1 MTNVVL
7 CIFAVAVGS
16 QLSRLGE
23 LRYVP
28 TSVKSLASSRPPTDD
43 TTHLLNGT
51 TVALTTARTA
61 TTSTLPGS
69 LGQSTDALHALL
81 RFRSY
86 ILV

>member
-28 TSVKSLASSRPPTDD
+28 TIVKSLATSRPPTDD
-43 TTHLLNGT
+43 TAHLLNGT
-51 TVALTTARTA
+51 TVALTTAQTA
-61 TTSTLPGS
+61 TTLASTLPDD
-69 LGQSTDALHALL
+69 LGKSMEQP
-81 RFRSY
+81 Y
-86 ILV
+86 